1 MMRAGIAEG
10 VLTAV
15 PNDEPFHFQTDLL
28 LIEQIGLFSSIF
40 SCDPK

>member
-1 MMRAGIAEG
+1 MHVDTVEG

-28 LIEQIGLFSSIF
+28 LIEQIGLFSGIF
-40 SCDPK
+40 RYDQK